1 MERILRTIFYGAW
14 FMPHGHCYLWQPRL
28 VGLHVISDVLIG
40 TAYVLI
46 SLVLYALVRRI
57 RLPFS
62 TMIVAFGVFIG
73 ACGLTHFI
81 EAWNVWHSAYWLA
94 GWVKA
99 LTALASVATCAY
111 LVRARPTI
119 VEVASAAR
127 LSEARRVELET
138 KNRELEALYARVRD
152 ADRVKTEFFAN
163 VSHELRTPLALIL
176 GPVERIL
183 EREAV
188 SAEARSDLEVV
199 RRNGRVLLRHVN
211 ALLEAAKLEAERVH
225 LDRAES
231 DLVELVKLCAS
242 NFRALADERSVT
254 LTVEGAERLPC
265 AMDVEKVERVVLN
278 LLSNAFKF
286 TPSGGAV
293 RCAVTGEG
301 THAQLVVEDSGPGV
315 PVEQRELIF
324 ERFRQSDGGA
334 SRAFGGTGLGLSIA
348 RDFVRLHGGTLDV
361 SGSPLGGARFVMRL
375 PAEAPEGVT
384 VRPSAEIGRE
394 ALAAEAEAAVVTLRA
409 EPLAPDPEVMGVPG
423 RPRVLVVEDT
433 AEMRAFIRRAL
444 AEDFEVYAASDG
456 NEGLTRALALAPDV
470 VVTDIMMPGM
480 SGDVLVRRLREEP
493 SLAATPV
500 MLVSARADD
509 ALRVELLRGGAQDYI
524 VKPFRAAELVARVKN
539 LAAMK
544 RTRDVLEGALSARD
558 ADVET
563 LARELAQRTRQVEAA
578 LDSVSAA
585 RHEAERESEAKS
597 TLLRLVSH
605 ELRTPLSVL
614 QLTLHSLARGD
625 AENRP
630 ELLARVKRAAG
641 RLHST
646 VEMVLEFTRVE
657 EGKVVANAGEV
668 DVAAVMR
675 DVVDELRPDAQ
686 RKLLTLDAVTPD
698 GPVVLHTDERLVR
711 LIFVNLVSN
720 AIKYTDQGRVTARV
734 TAEGGEVRVAVED
747 TGRGITPEDQR
758 RLFEPFRQLEPIQ
771 HKTTPGLGLGLWLVK
786 ELAAALQSKV
796 SVDSEP
802 GRGST
807 FAVNLVP
814 LRE

>member
-1 MERILRTIFYGAW
+1 MERIFRAIFYGAW

-28 VGLHVISDVLIG
+28 VGLHVVSDVLIG

-99 LTALASVATCAY
+99 LTAVASVATCAY

-176 GPVERIL
+176 GPVERML
-183 EREAV
+183 DRENL
-188 SAEARSDLEVV
+188 SSEARGDLEVV

-211 ALLEAAKLEAERVH
+211 ALLEAAKLEAERVS

-231 DLVELVKLCAS
+231 DLVELVRLCTS
-242 NFRALADERSVT
+242 NFRALAGERDVT
-254 LTVEGAERLPC
+254 LTVEGIEKLTC

-286 TPSGGAV
+286 TPPGGAV
-293 RCAVTGEG
+293 RCTVTGEG
-301 THAQLVVEDSGPGV
+301 TRARLVVEDSGPGV
-315 PVEQRELIF
+315 PIAQRELIF
-324 ERFRQSDGGA
+324 ERFRQGDGGA
-334 SRAFGGTGLGLSIA
+334 ARAFGGTGLGLSIA
-348 RDFVRLHGGTLDV
+348 RDFVRLHEGSLDV
-361 SGSPLGGARFVMRL
+361 HESPLGGARFVMEL
-375 PAEAPEGVT
+375 PVEAPDGVT
-384 VRPSAEIGRE
+384 VRPGSEVARE

-433 AEMRAFIRRAL
+433 AEMRAFIRRSL
-444 AEDFEVYAASDG
+444 AEEFEVHAASDG
-456 NEGLTRALALAPDV
+456 EEGLARALALTPDV

-480 SGDVLVRRLREEP
+480 SGDMLVRRLREEP

-509 ALRVELLRGGAQDYI
+509 ALRVELLRGGAQDYV

-614 QLTLHSLARGD
+614 QLTLHALARGD

-657 EGKVVANAGEV
+657 EGKIVASAGEV

-686 RKLLTLDAVTPD
+686 RKLLTLDAVTPE
-698 GPVVLHTDERLVR
+698 GPVVLATDERLVR

-720 AIKYTDQGRVTARV
+720 AIKYTDEGRVTARV
-734 TAEGGEVRVAVED
+734 TVEDGEVRVAVED

-786 ELAAALQSKV
+786 ELAAALHSKV

-807 FAVNLVP
+807 FALNLVP